1 MALSPIMPTS
11 AAVAPAFE
19 GDGGDEEAGTGVVAV
34 AARPDPRAAA
44 RRVVRVVL
52 GLAVVSSGLL
62 FFGGLSGWTRR
73 GSTSFEAGAGVLL
86 GLACASVPYS
96 VVGLVVAYGPQ
107 SFEARNRIGF
117 SFLVLLPSV
126 VVVCFAVLSLVAKTK
141 GMSEARSF
149 GEFFGA
155 AAVVVAGLGTHGS
168 WYLVAAANA
177 SPLVPPAAAGRLG
190 TACCLCV
197 LMPLGV
203 ALPLVLLRGGGAA
216 ADRWGDADTDST
228 AGSARPP
235 RAVAACLV
243 VPVLCVS
250 CLGHPVLRVARLRRP
265 LFEGGR
271 APRSALAALRGVG
284 CLRRPF
290 RATDAVLACCVLAFF
305 ALCFVGDGRAPGRLC
320 LGALVLGTQAAL
332 HVAAKHAARRG
343 DERKKTRARAF
354 SLEKKER
361 PPMRLFESRSLA
373 FLFTRRAP
381 FVGERRRR
389 GRRVEDRDE
398 DPRPRLPP
406 GPREGDSIQHN
417 LPKGKPPRSQFAPRD
432 DRSSKD
438 REGHTIEIGTWQML
452 AAQVFVLGLCLR
464 RYGDRDWYAP
474 LAVACFGGF
483 GAVVAAL
490 LGVEAA
496 RGEAADDRFRAATV
510 AVAFCVLPWWGV
522 SLRTGGDGGALGTV
536 AVACG
541 ALPGLAA
548 CADAWASRGA
558 IARGPRVDRSE
569 ALRLVP
575 HVLLLFVLCYVAVV
589 LLFTDLRGG
598 GRGVFAAVLVLA
610 PAATWSGL
618 DEARRRATSGGGGGG
633 GDSASSRSS
642 SRGNTA
648 RKGAL
653 RRWTARERALAASW
667 VPLGAVLAF
676 LVATG
681 QWARVGDVD
690 RSLAGE
696 FQAFAVFLAAA
707 APSCAAA
714 WDLVFLSARLWT
726 RGGSP
731 KRDGLLATA
740 GYYARLVADAAGGV
754 GADDELAN
762 DAANAAPA
770 LGASKDEIS
779 RPWYAKLVDLEISR
793 AEAVPAFS
801 ALICCLVLLPFGVFG
816 PLFFLAAGKD
826 VPIVSKSQLM
836 GLLVAAVF
844 LMVLILTTSANASMT
859 RLKEEAKSKVASYAL
874 RLALRRERVVCTV
887 TEARVLFEERD
898 RHVQGALAAFRSSR
912 PSRRRASLGAKS
924 LEAVQ
929 DAADAALRNDLAR
942 SRTKVEARAELD
954 APSWTRRATLQN
966 APSPSHRSHF
976 G

>member
-1 MALSPIMPTS
+1 M
-11 AAVAPAFE
+11 
-19 GDGGDEEAGTGVVAV
+19 
-34 AARPDPRAAA
+34 
-44 RRVVRVVL
+44 
-52 GLAVVSSGLL
+52 
-62 FFGGLSGWTRR
+62 
-73 GSTSFEAGAGVLL
+73 
-86 GLACASVPYS
+86 
-96 VVGLVVAYGPQ
+96 
-107 SFEARNRIGF
+107 
-117 SFLVLLPSV
+117 
-126 VVVCFAVLSLVAKTK
+126 
-141 GMSEARSF
+141 
-149 GEFFGA
+149 
-155 AAVVVAGLGTHGS
+155 
-168 WYLVAAANA
+168 
-177 SPLVPPAAAGRLG
+177 
-190 TACCLCV
+190 
-197 LMPLGV
+197 
-203 ALPLVLLRGGGAA
+203 
-216 ADRWGDADTDST
+216 
-228 AGSARPP
+228 
-235 RAVAACLV
+235 
-243 VPVLCVS
+243 
-250 CLGHPVLRVARLRRP
+250 
-265 LFEGGR
+265 
-271 APRSALAALRGVG
+271 
-284 CLRRPF
+284 
-290 RATDAVLACCVLAFF
+290 
-305 ALCFVGDGRAPGRLC
+305 
-320 LGALVLGTQAAL
+320 
-332 HVAAKHAARRG
+332 
-343 DERKKTRARAF
+343 
-354 SLEKKER
+354 
-361 PPMRLFESRSLA
+361 
-373 FLFTRRAP
+373 
-381 FVGERRRR
+381 
-389 GRRVEDRDE
+389 
-398 DPRPRLPP
+398 
-406 GPREGDSIQHN
+406 
-417 LPKGKPPRSQFAPRD
+417 
-432 DRSSKD
+432 
-438 REGHTIEIGTWQML
+438 
-452 AAQVFVLGLCLR
+452 
-464 RYGDRDWYAP
+464 
-474 LAVACFGGF
+474 
-483 GAVVAAL
+483 
-490 LGVEAA
+490 
-496 RGEAADDRFRAATV
+496 
-510 AVAFCVLPWWGV
+510 
-522 SLRTGGDGGALGTV
+522 V

-548 CADAWASRGA
+548 CADAWASRDA

-618 DEARRRATSGGGGGG
+618 DEARRRATSGGA
-633 GDSASSRSS
+633 GDSASWRSSLRSS
-642 SRGNTA
+642 SRGTA
-648 RKGAL
+648 RKGAP

-707 APSCAAA
+707 APSCVAA

-762 DAANAAPA
+762 DAANDAPA
-770 LGASKDEIS
+770 PGAADETS
-779 RPWYAKLVDLEISR
+779 RPWCAKLVDVEISR

-887 TEARVLFEERD
+887 TEARVLFEERE
-898 RHVQGALAAFRSSR
+898 RHVEGALAAFRSSR

-942 SRTKVEARAELD
+942 SRTKVEARVELD
-954 APSWTRRATLQN
+954 DRVGRVEPNFKILDLRHIEVISAK
-966 APSPSHRSHF
+966 F
-976 G
+976 